1 PEPLAALDD
10 LALNLRWSWHTPTRE
25 LFAGIDAQLWEDVH
39 GDPVRLLG
47 SLSPEQLAEL
57 AADDAFVA
65 RVRELGADLSTY
77 LSDER
82 WYQGEQRRRESEGA
96 AALPG
101 ALAYFSAEF
110 GITGALPQYSG
121 GLGILAGDHL
131 KSASD

>member
-1 PEPLAALDD
+1 
-10 LALNLRWSWHTPTRE
+10 E

-47 SLSPEQLAEL
+47 SLSPERLAEL

-77 LSDER
+77 LGDER

-101 ALAYFSAEF
+101 AIAYFSAEL
-110 GITGALPQYSG
+110 GITGGLPQYSG
-121 GLGILAGDHL
+121 GLGIRSGYLLVSGFAMGGPSAGVGMT
-131 KSASD
+131 